1 MDKGMENLVQQYIC
15 IPYAIKVT
23 KLDIIEFQ
31 TQPFKLKRFHLARL
45 DLAIESLQAMFNGVR
60 EELYSKHR
68 LNVTVV
74 RREADYTTFKWMS
87 RHQSEEIT
95 YTSAELKQITTDIL
109 MEVFTNLPVPQN
121 LPAWL

>member
-1 MDKGMENLVQQYIC
+1 MNNETVKTIQQYIC

-45 DLAIESLQAMFNGVR
+45 NLAIESLQAMFNAVR

-68 LNVTVV
+68 LNITVV
-74 RREADYTTFKWMS
+74 RRDADYTTFKWMS
-87 RHQSEEIT
+87 RHQSGEVT
-95 YTSAELKQITTDIL
+95 YTSAELKQITTGIL
-109 MEVFTNLPVPQN
+109 MDVFTNLPVPQN
-121 LPAWL
+121 LPAWI